1 MTIQK
6 LWTTKELT
14 ELGLGNRVTLWK
26 RVREGTFPRPV
37 KLSGKANNHNVW
49 LDEDIKDYFKDL
61 QRRTTR

>member
-14 ELGLGNRVTLWK
+14 ELGLGTRVTLWK

-37 KLSGKANNHNVW
+37 KLSGKVNNHNVW
-49 LDEDIKDYFKDL
+49 LDEDIKDYFRKL
-61 QRRTTR
+61 SSKYG